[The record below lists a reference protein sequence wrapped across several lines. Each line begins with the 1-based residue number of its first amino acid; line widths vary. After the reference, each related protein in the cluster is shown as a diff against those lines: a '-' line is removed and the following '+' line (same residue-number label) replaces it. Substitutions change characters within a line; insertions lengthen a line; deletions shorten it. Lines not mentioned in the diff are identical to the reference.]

1 MENLTEIS
9 NNKSELNGQNIPC
22 NQPDQDL
29 TSKLFSVD
37 NLNKQF
43 LPNNNLPLKKYK
55 SERIKKFLSQEE
67 VVENK
72 KLGPIKEIV
81 IDDQNEKVVSNNPKK
96 RFMIK
101 EEKNLGKNNENKKIN
116 LIEELRNFDRK
127 MQMNMENYINK
138 IKQKKF
144 KILYNKNLKN
154 NYEKLN
160 FDFSLNPRD
169 NININNGINNTSEE
183 KDINNTL
190 DDFEKL
196 KQKYFCKNIF
206 SSRFPY
212 SEYKVKYLNNY
223 FNKDPPKRNNFRH
236 NTEPQP
242 QLDINEINNTNNI
255 NTSPT
260 NVHFNSSIN
269 NNTPFKPV
277 LKLNQSC
284 NNIIV
289 NNRYSNNLN
298 EQSLNN
304 MRYSMKSN
312 KYINHEIENKYNE
325 VFNSI
330 DQRLSQSKYRKKYKN
345 IYNIKLMKSPSLERI
360 KTNNNINEHNKINY
374 GFNFFRVTNNFF
386 HKNSII

>member
-1 MENLTEIS
+1 MENLTEIT
-9 NNKSELNGQNIPC
+9 NNKSELNGLNIPL

-29 TSKLFSVD
+29 SSKLFSIE

-43 LPNNNLPLKKYK
+43 LSTKNLPLKRYK
-55 SERIKKFLSQEE
+55 SERIKQFLSKEE
-67 VVENK
+67 VEEKK

-96 RFMIK
+96 RFMVK
-101 EEKNLGKNNENKKIN
+101 EAKNSGKNNENKKIN

-154 NYEKLN
+154 NYKKLN
-160 FDFSLNPRD
+160 FDFSLSPRD
-169 NININNGINNTSEE
+169 NLNINNGINDTSSE
-183 KDINNTL
+183 KDMSNAI

-196 KQKYFCKNIF
+196 KQKYCCQNIF

-212 SEYKVKYLNNY
+212 SEYKVKYLNDY
-223 FNKDPPKRNNFRH
+223 FNQDPSKRNMFRH

-242 QLDINEINNTNNI
+242 KLDINDINNTKNTNNI

-269 NNTPFKPV
+269 NNTPFKPA

-298 EQSLNN
+298 EQSLNS
-304 MRYSMKSN
+304 MRYSMNSK
-312 KYINHEIENKYNE
+312 KYINYEIENKYNE
-325 VFNSI
+325 VLN
-330 DQRLSQSKYRKKYKN
+330 
-345 IYNIKLMKSPSLERI
+345 
-360 KTNNNINEHNKINY
+360 
-374 GFNFFRVTNNFF
+374 
-386 HKNSII
+386 

>member
-9 NNKSELNGQNIPC
+9 NNKSELNGQKIPF

-29 TSKLFSVD
+29 TSKLFSIE

-43 LPNNNLPLKKYK
+43 LPANNIPIKRYK
-55 SERIKKFLSQEE
+55 SEKIKKFLSKEE
-67 VVENK
+67 VEEKK
-72 KLGPIKEIV
+72 KLIPIKEIV

-96 RFMIK
+96 LFMVK
-101 EEKNLGKNNENKKIN
+101 EENNFGKNNDNKKTN
-116 LIEELRNFDRK
+116 LIEELRNFDWK

-144 KILYNKNLKN
+144 QISYNKNLKN

-160 FDFSLNPRD
+160 FDFSLEQTD
-169 NININNGINNTSEE
+169 NININNGINNTSSE
-183 KDINNTL
+183 KDINNTF

-196 KQKYFCKNIF
+196 KQKYFCQNIY
-206 SSRFPY
+206 SSKFPY
-212 SEYKVKYLNNY
+212 GEYKVKYLNNY
-223 FNKDPPKRNNFRH
+223 FNKDPPVRNMLNH
-236 NTEPQP
+236 KTEPQP
-242 QLDINEINNTNNI
+242 QLDINDINNNI

-269 NNTPFKPV
+269 NSAPFKPA

-289 NNRYSNNLN
+289 NNRYS

-304 MRYSMKSN
+304 MRCSMKSN
-312 KYINHEIENKYNE
+312 KYINHEIEKKYNE

-330 DQRLSQSKYRKKYKN
+330 DQRLSQSKYKKKYKN
-345 IYNIKLMKSPSLERI
+345 IDNIKLMKAPSSERI
-360 KTNNNINEHNKINY
+360 KTNTNINVHKRINC

-386 HKNSII
+386 YRNSII

>member
-9 NNKSELNGQNIPC
+9 NNKSELNGQNIPF

-29 TSKLFSVD
+29 TSKLFSIE

-43 LPNNNLPLKKYK
+43 LPANNIPIKRYK
-55 SERIKKFLSQEE
+55 SEKIKKFLSKEE
-67 VVENK
+67 VEEKK
-72 KLGPIKEIV
+72 KLIPIKEIV

-96 RFMIK
+96 LFMVK
-101 EEKNLGKNNENKKIN
+101 EENNFGKNNDNKKTN

-144 KILYNKNLKN
+144 QISYNKNLKN

-160 FDFSLNPRD
+160 FDFSLEPTD
-169 NININNGINNTSEE
+169 NININNGINNTSSE
-183 KDINNTL
+183 KDINNTF

-196 KQKYFCKNIF
+196 KQKYFCQNIY
-206 SSRFPY
+206 SSKFPY
-212 SEYKVKYLNNY
+212 GEYKIKYLNNY
-223 FNKDPPKRNNFRH
+223 FNKDPPVRNMFRH
-236 NTEPQP
+236 NKEPQP
-242 QLDINEINNTNNI
+242 QLDINDINNINNSNNI

-269 NNTPFKPV
+269 NNAPFKPAI
-277 LKLNQSC
+277 KLNQSC

-289 NNRYSNNLN
+289 NNRYS

-304 MRYSMKSN
+304 MRCSMKSN
-312 KYINHEIENKYNE
+312 KYINHEIEKKYNE

-330 DQRLSQSKYRKKYKN
+330 DQRLSQSKYKKKYKN
-345 IYNIKLMKSPSLERI
+345 IDNIKLMKVPSSERI
-360 KTNNNINEHNKINY
+360 KTNTNINVHKRINC

-386 HKNSII
+386 YRNSIL

>member
-9 NNKSELNGQNIPC
+9 NNKSELNGQNIPF

-29 TSKLFSVD
+29 TSKLFSIE

-43 LPNNNLPLKKYK
+43 LPANNIPIKRYK
-55 SERIKKFLSQEE
+55 SEKIKKFLSKEE
-67 VVENK
+67 VEDK
-72 KLGPIKEIV
+72 EKLIPIKEIV

-96 RFMIK
+96 LFMVK
-101 EEKNLGKNNENKKIN
+101 EENNFGKNNDNKKTN

-144 KILYNKNLKN
+144 QISYNKNLKN

-160 FDFSLNPRD
+160 FDFSLEQTD
-169 NININNGINNTSEE
+169 NININNGINNTSSE
-183 KDINNTL
+183 KDINNTF

-196 KQKYFCKNIF
+196 KQKYFCQNIY
-206 SSRFPY
+206 SSKFPY
-212 SEYKVKYLNNY
+212 GEYKVKYLNNY
-223 FNKDPPKRNNFRH
+223 FNKDPPVRNMLNH
-236 NTEPQP
+236 KTEPQP
-242 QLDINEINNTNNI
+242 QLDINDINNNI

-269 NNTPFKPV
+269 NSAPFKPA

-289 NNRYSNNLN
+289 NNRYS

-304 MRYSMKSN
+304 MRCSMKSN
-312 KYINHEIENKYNE
+312 KYINHEIEKKYNE

-330 DQRLSQSKYRKKYKN
+330 DQRLSQSKYKKKYKN
-345 IYNIKLMKSPSLERI
+345 IDNIKLMKVPSSERI
-360 KTNNNINEHNKINY
+360 KTNTNINVHKRINC

-386 HKNSII
+386 YRNSIL

>member
-29 TSKLFSVD
+29 TSKLFSIE

-43 LPNNNLPLKKYK
+43 LPANNIPIKRYK
-55 SERIKKFLSQEE
+55 SEKIKKFLSKEE
-67 VVENK
+67 VEEKK
-72 KLGPIKEIV
+72 KLVPIKEIV

-96 RFMIK
+96 LFMVK
-101 EEKNLGKNNENKKIN
+101 EENNFGKNNDNKKTN

-144 KILYNKNLKN
+144 QISYNKNLKN
-154 NYEKLN
+154 NYKKLN
-160 FDFSLNPRD
+160 FDFSLEPTTD
-169 NININNGINNTSEE
+169 NININNGINNTSSE
-183 KDINNTL
+183 KGINNTL
-190 DDFEKL
+190 NDFEKL
-196 KQKYFCKNIF
+196 KQKYFCQNIY
-206 SSRFPY
+206 SSKFPY
-212 SEYKVKYLNNY
+212 GEYKVKYLNNY
-223 FNKDPPKRNNFRH
+223 FNKDPPARK
-236 NTEPQP
+236 
-242 QLDINEINNTNNI
+242 NNI

-269 NNTPFKPV
+269 NSAPFKPAI
-277 LKLNQSC
+277 KLNQSC

-289 NNRYSNNLN
+289 NNRYS

-304 MRYSMKSN
+304 MRCSMKSN
-312 KYINHEIENKYNE
+312 KYINHEIEKKYNE

-330 DQRLSQSKYRKKYKN
+330 DQRLSQSKYKKKYKN
-345 IYNIKLMKSPSLERI
+345 IDNIKLMKVPSSERI
-360 KTNNNINEHNKINY
+360 KTNTNINVHKRINC

-386 HKNSII
+386 YRNSII